1 MSKKA
6 VSAGRDVNDINL
18 EVLDALQEAGRQIS
32 IPPPTG
38 DTPEAWQLW
47 QQERIDLWLRYGHS
61 PVEAAKIAWGEAEII
76 WHYWHGATPDRDRC
90 AGCDAFMLDEPG
102 MHQLDG
108 AVVHIGSDYGL
119 ECLIAHGDRWRGAA
133 HAGLVALGL
142 DPPECET

>member
-1 MSKKA
+1 VSKKA

-47 QQERIDLWLRYGHS
+47 HQGRVALWLRYGHS
-61 PVEAAKIAWGEAEII
+61 PVEAGNITWSEAEII
-76 WHYWHGATPDRDRC
+76 WHLWYGATPSRDRC

-102 MHQLDG
+102 MLLPDG
-108 AVVHIGSDYGL
+108 AVIHVGPDYGF
-119 ECLIAHGDRWRGAA
+119 ECQIAYDDQWRGAA
-133 HAGLVALGL
+133 RAGLEALGL
-142 DPPECET
+142 DPPECRE